1 MYIECSHHDEKEAD
15 KDYLWLPTGKE
26 EDINSVKLIRKA
38 SQKLK
43 DNIDMIS
50 YDNSFEVSNSEGK
63 CMRDNILS
71 SS

>member
-1 MYIECSHHDEKEAD
+1 MYIEYSHHDEKEAD
-15 KDYLWLPTGKE
+15 KGYLRLPRGNE
-26 EDINSVKLIRKA
+26 EDINTVKLIRKV

-50 YDNSFEVSNSEGK
+50 YDNSFEVSNNKGK